1 MRVFMPIN
9 ETQFASQR
17 SFPVHAE
24 FGADHEWHSTGID
37 FSDYSRMQTSARA
50 VAPGRQL
57 ETPSW
62 AVSDTQL
69 REVLVAFLEERAF
82 HSRAGLQT
90 GTLAERLANAQK
102 KIIADCQKL
111 IATIDS
117 LCARLVLLK
126 RSTPLTQEICTRIRN
141 LEIQI
146 EALDTRLRFEQRDG
160 GASLVT
166 GIVFF
171 YYRVGFCSVGTAKQL
186 SIKPPQVR
194 QTLWRL
200 RNTWAKLELWA
211 QNPSKRPVP
220 KPPKPKR
227 IPQRPPVDVE
237 RGALLLAQRHT
248 FTDAAMLLGVS
259 RGRLRV
265 ALAKAGLY
273 QPRFQ
278 KKKVVGT
285 KEVINRLQTTK
296 ERYVAI
302 VERLATANDGRIPT
316 CGWLR
321 AHGYSLTYVFLRRHP
336 DWFTHLP
343 RERAKTGPGRHIN
356 TFNAERAVR
365 LYRTGMSVTKI
376 ALMFGYPPQHGNNR
390 VRRALIVAGI
400 YPAANK
406 KSGHGGPADSCE
418 IARP

>member
-1 MRVFMPIN
+1 MQSG
-9 ETQFASQR
+9 ETQFANRR

-24 FGADHEWHSTGID
+24 YGADHEWSSTGID
-37 FSDYSRMQTSARA
+37 FSDYSRMQTSVRA

-57 ETPSW
+57 QTPTW
-62 AVSDTQL
+62 AVNNMQL
-69 REVLVAFLEERAF
+69 RELLVAFLEERAF
-82 HSRAGLQT
+82 HSRAGVQT

-102 KIIADCQKL
+102 KVIADCQKL

-126 RSTPLTQEICTRIRN
+126 RSTPLTQEICKRIRS

-171 YYRVGFCSVGTAKQL
+171 YYRVGFDSVGTAKQL

-227 IPQRPPVDVE
+227 IPQPKRPPVDVE

-248 FTDAAMLLGVS
+248 LTDAAMLLGVS
-259 RGRLRV
+259 QGRLRA

-273 QPRFQ
+273 QPGFQ

-285 KEVINRLQTTK
+285 KEVINRQQTTK
-296 ERYVAI
+296 ERYVAM
-302 VERLATANDGRIPT
+302 VEKLATANGGRIPT

-321 AHGYSLTYVFLRRHP
+321 AHGYSLTYVFLRKHP
-336 DWFTHLP
+336 DWFAHLP
-343 RERAKTGPGRHIN
+343 RERAKTGPGAYKT
-356 TFNAERAVR
+356 TFDAARAVR
-365 LYRTGMSVTKI
+365 LYKMGMPVAKI
-376 ALMFGYPPQHGNNR
+376 ASAFGYPPQHGNNR
-390 VRRALIVAGI
+390 VRRALILAGI
-400 YPAANK
+400 YPANK
-406 KSGHGGPADSCE
+406 KPGHGGPA
-418 IARP
+418 AT